1 MNYLVQKVNKPLH
14 IAVEVPGSKSIT
26 NRALLIGAMAD
37 GLSEIQGILF
47 SDDSRFFLKALQ
59 ELGFEINISE
69 EKKTVRIQGMNG
81 RIPKKEA
88 TIQVGSAGTAA
99 RFLTAFL
106 AMSDGTYQIESSEQM
121 KKRPMKDLLLALE
134 GLGASF
140 AYLEEPY
147 HFPMKQLY
155 RCYFCHILPTIGG
168 WISGNK
174 HREMF

>member
-69 EKKTVRIQGMNG
+69 ENSSDTRHEWKDS
-81 RIPKKEA
+81 KERSNDPGW
-88 TIQVGSAGTAA
+88 QCRNSSP
-99 RFLTAFL
+99 F
-106 AMSDGTYQIESSEQM
+106 SD
-121 KKRPMKDLLLALE
+121 
-134 GLGASF
+134 
-140 AYLEEPY
+140 
-147 HFPMKQLY
+147 
-155 RCYFCHILPTIGG
+155 C
-168 WISGNK
+168 ISCN
-174 HREMF
+174 E